1 MFSLTREM
9 EIHFN
14 PDAREEVLSSSDKE
28 RFRKP
33 VLGAQR
39 GSDYFLEKV
48 LWSMGYKVGL

>member
-48 LWSMGYKVGL
+48 LWSMGL